1 MAQPFTRKV
10 LIRIFNADAQNF
22 ISQDNSSVLYNR
34 VSIFSFSRTRMRQK
48 SQKPLYKVAHYL
60 SLGCETSSIPAHNL
74 WKGSQFSWLW
84 VMYWQAENYSNTLPL
99 ALLQPTCPFESS
111 RTVLISLTSALITML
126 LKGPRLNLIAP
137 RSVLP
142 FWNGLGER
150 IPISVVK
157 KYFTELPWAEP
168 PQRSEFLNLLRISEF
183 FGF

>member
-150 IPISVVK
+150 IPKSVVK
-157 KYFTELPWAEP
+157 KNFTELPW
-168 PQRSEFLNLLRISEF
+168 RKKSFCVF
-183 FGF
+183 